1 MTRLHILIE
10 IYKHTNSFFEQ
21 NIFSVLLQKIFLMKI
36 GQNFYQY
43 QIQSLIAESNTARN
57 WLARHQSLPRNV
69 RIKQLKNEFL
79 QTEQQKIQLRSIAV
93 QNAELEHGHIPVLYD
108 YLENSQGIFFV
119 YDYVNGVTLDK
130 FLQSNPSA
138 EKRKDIFL
146 QILSA
151 VAYSHRKGVCHLH
164 ISPSNILVT
173 PENKVF
179 LNDFGFIQ
187 LSPTPSPFSAPEQLQ
202 GGYTDTRT
210 DIFMLGKLLAY
221 LFPNPSA
228 ELQKV
233 IQKAC
238 ASEAYQRYQT
248 CEEMQNDLQHAIF
261 EITHQE
267 PTKKNAWV
275 SSLIGIGIV
284 VLFFG
289 GAWWGL
295 RIIAK
300 NQQKKPQTI
309 TFQGENPVVIQKP
322 KDTTDY
328 TKLAEMKQQEEK
340 EKQEEDSEEERKKD
354 SLKKK
359 QEERKKLEK
368 ERKEKAL
375 KNVIVDGQFVSNQL
389 GEYKINV
396 EIFNGN
402 KDLEL
407 QKVVIVVSYFDT
419 QGEIIAK
426 EEKVLE
432 KLSAEQATSLEV
444 VKKINAARFSCKVKD
459 AELPP
464 LPEE

>member
-1 MTRLHILIE
+1 M
-10 IYKHTNSFFEQ
+10 
-21 NIFSVLLQKIFLMKI
+21 QKIFVMKI

-57 WLARHQSLPRNV
+57 WLAKHQSLPRNV

-79 QTEQQKIQLRSIAV
+79 QSEQQKLQLRHIAV
-93 QNAELEHGHIPVLYD
+93 QNAELAHGHIPVLYD

-119 YDYVNGVTLDK
+119 YDYVNGITLDK
-130 FLQSNPSA
+130 FLQSNPST

-164 ISPSNILVT
+164 ISPSNILIT

-179 LNDFGFIQ
+179 LNDFGFMQ
-187 LSPTPSPFSAPEQLQ
+187 LSPRPSSFLAPEQLQ

-221 LFPNPSA
+221 LFPTASP

-248 CEEMQNDLQHAIF
+248 CEELQNDLQHAIF
-261 EITHQE
+261 EITHQQL
-267 PTKKNAWV
+267 PKKNAWV
-275 SSLIGIGIV
+275 SASVGISIII
-284 VLFFG
+284 LFFG

-300 NQQKKPQTI
+300 NQQKKSQVT
-309 TFQGENPVVIQKP
+309 TFQSENPLVIQQP
-322 KDTTDY
+322 NDTTDY
-328 TKLAEMKQQEEK
+328 TKLAEAKQQEEK
-340 EKQEEDSEEERKKD
+340 ERQRKESQEERRKD

-359 QEERKKLEK
+359 QEERKKIEK
-368 ERKEKAL
+368 ERKEKVL
-375 KNVIVDGQFVSNQL
+375 KNIIVDGQFVSNLL

-396 EIFNGN
+396 EVFNNN
-402 KDLEL
+402 KDLEP
-407 QKVVIVVSYFDT
+407 QRVVILISYFDT
-419 QGEIIAK
+419 QGEVIAK

-432 KLSAEQATSLEV
+432 KLPAQQAISFEV

>member
-1 MTRLHILIE
+1 
-10 IYKHTNSFFEQ
+10 
-21 NIFSVLLQKIFLMKI
+21 
-36 GQNFYQY
+36 
-43 QIQSLIAESNTARN
+43 A
-57 WLARHQSLPRNV
+57 
-69 RIKQLKNEFL
+69 
-79 QTEQQKIQLRSIAV
+79 
-93 QNAELEHGHIPVLYD
+93 
-108 YLENSQGIFFV
+108 
-119 YDYVNGVTLDK
+119 
-130 FLQSNPSA
+130 
-138 EKRKDIFL
+138 
-146 QILSA
+146 A
-151 VAYSHRKGVCHLH
+151 VAYSHRKGVCHFHLH
-164 ISPSNILVT
+164 PSNILVT

-179 LNDFGFIQ
+179 LNDFGFVQ
-187 LSPTPSPFSAPEQLQ
+187 LTATPSPFSAPEQLQ
-202 GGYTDTRT
+202 GGFTDTRT

-238 ASEAYQRYQT
+238 ATEAYQRYQT
-248 CEEMQNDLQHAIF
+248 CEELQNDLQHAIF

-267 PTKKNAWV
+267 KPQKNAWV
-275 SSLIGIGIV
+275 SALVGIGIV
-284 VLFFG
+284 VVFFG

-300 NQQKKPQTI
+300 NQQKKPQAV
-309 TFQGENPVVIQKP
+309 TFQGQNPVVIQQ

-328 TKLAEMKQQEEK
+328 IKLAEEKQKEEK
-340 EKQEEDSEEERKKD
+340 EKQKEDSEEERKKD

-389 GEYKINV
+389 GEYKIQV
-396 EIFNGN
+396 EIFNSN
-402 KDLEL
+402 KDLDL
-407 QKVVIVVSYFDT
+407 SKVVIVVSYFDT
-419 QGEIIAK
+419 QGDIIAK
-426 EEKVLE
+426 EEKVIE
-432 KLSAEQATSLEV
+432 KLTAEQATSIEV

>member
-1 MTRLHILIE
+1 M
-10 IYKHTNSFFEQ
+10 
-21 NIFSVLLQKIFLMKI
+21 QKIFVMKI

-57 WLARHQSLPRNV
+57 WLAKHQSLPRNV

-79 QTEQQKIQLRSIAV
+79 QSEQQKLQLRHIAV
-93 QNAELEHGHIPVLYD
+93 QNAELAHGHIPVLYD

-119 YDYVNGVTLDK
+119 YDYVNGITLDK
-130 FLQSNPSA
+130 FLQSNPSS

-164 ISPSNILVT
+164 ISPSNILIT

-179 LNDFGFIQ
+179 LNDFGFMQ
-187 LSPTPSPFSAPEQLQ
+187 LSPRPSSFLAPEQLQ

-221 LFPNPSA
+221 LFPTASP

-248 CEEMQNDLQHAIF
+248 CEELQNDLQHAIF
-261 EITHQE
+261 EITHQQL
-267 PTKKNAWV
+267 PKKNAWV
-275 SSLIGIGIV
+275 SASVGISIII
-284 VLFFG
+284 LFFG

-300 NQQKKPQTI
+300 NQQKKSQVT
-309 TFQGENPVVIQKP
+309 TFQSENPLVIQQP
-322 KDTTDY
+322 NDTTDY
-328 TKLAEMKQQEEK
+328 TKLAEAKQQEEK
-340 EKQEEDSEEERKKD
+340 ERQRKESQEERRKD

-359 QEERKKLEK
+359 QEERKKIEK
-368 ERKEKAL
+368 ERKEKVL
-375 KNVIVDGQFVSNQL
+375 KNIIVDGQFVSNLL

-396 EIFNGN
+396 EVFNNN
-402 KDLEL
+402 KDLEP
-407 QKVVIVVSYFDT
+407 QRVVILISYFDT
-419 QGEIIAK
+419 QGEVIAK

-432 KLSAEQATSLEV
+432 KLPAQQAISFEV

>member
-1 MTRLHILIE
+1 
-10 IYKHTNSFFEQ
+10 
-21 NIFSVLLQKIFLMKI
+21 MKV

-43 QIQSLIAESNTARN
+43 QIQSLLAESNTALN
-57 WLARHQSLPRNV
+57 WLAKHQSLPRQV
-69 RIKQLKNEFL
+69 RIKQLKSQFL
-79 QTEQQKIQLRSIAV
+79 QTEQQKLQLRTIAV

-130 FLQSNPSA
+130 FLQSNPST
-138 EKRKDIFL
+138 EKRKEIFL

-151 VAYSHRKGVCHLH
+151 VAYSHRKGVCHFHLH
-164 ISPSNILVT
+164 PSNILVT

-179 LNDFGFIQ
+179 LNDFGFVQ
-187 LSPTPSPFSAPEQLQ
+187 LTATPSPFSAPEQLQ
-202 GGYTDTRT
+202 GGFTDTRT

-238 ASEAYQRYQT
+238 ATEAYQRYQT
-248 CEEMQNDLQHAIF
+248 CEELQNDLQHAIF

-267 PTKKNAWV
+267 KPQKNTWV
-275 SSLIGIGIV
+275 SALVGIGIV
-284 VLFFG
+284 VVFFG

-300 NQQKKPQTI
+300 NQQKKPQAV
-309 TFQGENPVVIQKP
+309 TFQGQNPVVIQQ

-328 TKLAEMKQQEEK
+328 IKLAEEKQKEEK
-340 EKQEEDSEEERKKD
+340 EKQKEDSEEERKKD

-389 GEYKINV
+389 GEYKIQV
-396 EIFNGN
+396 EIFNSN
-402 KDLEL
+402 KDLDL
-407 QKVVIVVSYFDT
+407 SKVVIVVSYFDT
-419 QGEIIAK
+419 QGDIIAK
-426 EEKVLE
+426 EEKVIE
-432 KLSAEQATSLEV
+432 KLTAEQATSIEV